1 MEPYSNLQQEL
12 LNIYSSNI
20 EEQDLINIK
29 KYLAEYFT
37 NKATSVKEDEWQDR
51 SYSFETMKQWLSEDY
66 VRYEI

>member
-51 SYSFETMKQWLSEDY
+51 SYP
-66 VRYEI
+66 